1 MSQSFAVWFVIGLAL
16 LTANLPFLSERPF
29 VVLPWVQTGESPAPA
44 WLRWPGSLLFFCA
57 LVGVAWLGYWLIGG
71 AILLA
76 GDTTSALLFTLRLIG
91 ALVLAGLVL
100 TYPGWRSR
108 NARVEKSF
116 LVRLIE
122 LLVFYGLV
130 GVLGFAFELN
140 LGNVFAQTWQFY
152 AITLC
157 LFVVLGYPGFV
168 LKYLLRRRKHGK
180 AR

>member
-16 LTANLPFLSERPF
+16 LTANLPFLSERSF
-29 VVLPWVQTGESPAPA
+29 VVLPWVQKGENPAPA
-44 WLRWPGSLLFFCA
+44 WLRWSGSLLFFFV
-57 LVGVAWLGYWLIGG
+57 LVGVAWLSYWLIGG

-76 GDTTSALLFTLRLIG
+76 GDTASVLLFTLRLIA
-91 ALVLAGLVL
+91 ALVLTGLVL

-108 NARVEKSF
+108 HAHVEKSF
-116 LVRLIE
+116 LARLIE
-122 LLVFYGLV
+122 LLMFYSLV

-140 LGNVFAQTWQFY
+140 LGNVFAKTWQFY
-152 AITLC
+152 AITLS

-168 LKYLLRRRKHGK
+168 LKYMLHRRKHSR